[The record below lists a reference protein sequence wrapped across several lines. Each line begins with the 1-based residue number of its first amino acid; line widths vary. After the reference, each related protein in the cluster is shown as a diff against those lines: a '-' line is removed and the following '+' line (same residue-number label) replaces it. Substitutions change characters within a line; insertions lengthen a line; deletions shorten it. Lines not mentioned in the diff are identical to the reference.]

1 MSNTVYLKKDNEW
14 LTFEHP
20 QKIITTQ
27 NINEVRE
34 ALENVEASV
43 NAEGWHAVGFVSYE
57 AARAFDSALQTFE
70 SKNFPLIWFGLYDG
84 LTSHTSLKSQTNQT
98 SSTNK
103 TFETFQTNQTSETYN
118 NAIGKIKDY
127 IANGKT
133 YQVNYTMR
141 LIATG
146 EIDSVSLFT
155 HLAQAQNKYAAF
167 IETDDFAIC
176 SASPE
181 LFFELNGE
189 TIFSKPMKGTIK
201 RGRTAKEDIEN
212 LNWLHASEKNRAENV
227 MIVDMLRNDL
237 GKIAQSGS
245 VHVSELFVIEKY
257 PTLFQMTST
266 VEAKTN
272 ASVAKIFSALF
283 PCASITGAPKVSTMK
298 IIRELETSP
307 RKIYTGSIGYIS
319 PNRQARFNVAI
330 RTALIDKKNKT
341 TEYGVGGGIV
351 WDSEDKDEFEE
362 ALLKA
367 KVLTNPP
374 QPDFSLFETLLWTK
388 AEGYFLLDKHIAR
401 LKDSAAYFDFVFS
414 EEKVEK
420 ILSEVSVTLS
430 RSLERSEGA
439 SEGSLP
445 KQTETLRLQ
454 QSLPQSD
461 TKRVKIILDKNGDL
475 TSEVKGFDLQEK
487 VFKVCLANEPVNSND
502 VFLFHKTTHR
512 DVYEKSMQKGFDD
525 VLLFNEKNELT
536 EFTIGN
542 LVVEQNGEF
551 FTPPI
556 SCGLLAGIFREH
568 LLETGKIKERVI
580 YKDELNQFEKIYLIN
595 SLRKWVEIKR

>member
-1 MSNTVYLKKDNEW
+1 MNTVYLKKDNEW

-27 NINEVRE
+27 NINEVCE
-34 ALENVEASV
+34 ALENVEALV
-43 NAEGWHAVGFVSYE
+43 NDKNWHAVGFVSYE
-57 AARAFDSALQTFE
+57 AARAFDFALQTFDLN
-70 SKNFPLIWFGLYDG
+70 NFPLIWFGFYENP
-84 LTSHTSLKSQTNQT
+84 TSLKSLTGLKSQTFPTFKTNQT
-98 SSTNK
+98 SK
-103 TFETFQTNQTSETYN
+103 TYN

-141 LIATG
+141 LVSDFVP
-146 EIDSVSLFT
+146 DSFSLFL
-155 HLAQAQNKYAAF
+155 HLAQTQNKYAAF

-201 RGRTAKEDIEN
+201 RGRTTKEDLVN
-212 LNWLHASEKNRAENV
+212 SNWLRASEKNRAENV

-245 VHVSELFVIEKY
+245 VHVPELFAIEKY

-266 VEAKTN
+266 VGAKTN
-272 ASVAKIFSALF
+272 ASVTKIFSALF

-298 IIRELETSP
+298 IIKELETSP
-307 RKIYTGSIGYIS
+307 RKIYTGSIGYIF

-341 TEYGVGGGIV
+341 AEYGVGGGIV

-362 ALLKA
+362 ALLKS

-374 QPDFSLFETLLWTK
+374 QPEFSLFETLLWTK
-388 AEGYFLLDKHIAR
+388 DEGYFLLDKHIAR
-401 LKDSAAYFDFVFS
+401 LKDSASYFDFEFS
-414 EEKVEK
+414 EEEVEK
-420 ILSEVSVTLS
+420 MLSEVSVTLS
-430 RSLERSEGA
+430 D

-445 KQTETLRLQ
+445 KQTETLRSQ

-461 TKRVKIILDKNGDL
+461 TKRVKIILDKNGNL
-475 TSEVKGFDLQEK
+475 TSEVKDFDLQEK
-487 VFKVCLANEPVNSND
+487 VFKVCLANQLVNSND

-512 DVYEKSMQKGFDD
+512 EVYEKSMQTGFDD
-525 VLLFNEKNELT
+525 VLLFNEKDECT

-556 SCGLLAGIFREH
+556 TCGLLAGTFREH
-568 LLETGKIKERVI
+568 LLETGKIKERII
-580 YKDELNQFEKIYLIN
+580 YKHELNQFEKIYLIN
-595 SLRKWVEIKR
+595 SVRKWVEVALTVPQVG

>member
-1 MSNTVYLKKDNEW
+1 MQSAKSADGSVEVSLNTVYLKKDNEW

-43 NAEGWHAVGFVSYE
+43 NAEGWYAVGFVSYE
-57 AARAFDSALQTFE
+57 AASAFDSALQTFE
-70 SKNFPLIWFGLYDG
+70 SKNFPLIWFGLYDS
-84 LTSHTSLKSQTNQT
+84 LTSHTSLKSLTSQT

-103 TFETFQTNQTSETYN
+103 TFETFQTNQTSDTYN
-118 NAIGKIKDY
+118 NAIEKIKDY

-141 LIATG
+141 LVADR
-146 EIDSVSLFT
+146 EIDSVSLFF
-155 HLAQAQNKYAAF
+155 HLAQTQNKYAAF

-201 RGRTAKEDIEN
+201 RGRTTKEDLVN
-212 LNWLHASEKNRAENV
+212 SNWLRASEKNRAENV

-245 VHVSELFVIEKY
+245 VHVPTLFEVEKY

-272 ASVAKIFSALF
+272 ASVTKIFSALF

-298 IIRELETSP
+298 IIKELETSP

-341 TEYGVGGGIV
+341 AEYGVGGGIV
-351 WDSEDKDEFEE
+351 WDSEDKGEFEE

-374 QPDFSLFETLLWTK
+374 HPEFSLFETLLWTK
-388 AEGYFLLDKHIAR
+388 EDGYFLLDKHIAR
-401 LKDSAAYFDFVFS
+401 LKDSAEYFDFEFS
-414 EEKVEK
+414 EEKVEEQ
-420 ILSEVSVTLS
+420 LSVISYQLSV
-430 RSLERSEGA
+430 A
-439 SEGSLP
+439 
-445 KQTETLRLQ
+445 
-454 QSLPQSD
+454 
-461 TKRVKIILDKNGDL
+461 RVKIVLDKNGNI
-475 TSEVKGFDLQEK
+475 TSEIKDFDLQEK
-487 VFKVCLANEPVNSND
+487 VFKVCFANQPINSNN

-512 DVYEKSMQKGFDD
+512 EVYEKSMQTGCDD
-525 VLLFNEKNELT
+525 VLLFNEKDELT

-542 LVVEQNGEF
+542 LVVESNGEF

-556 SCGLLAGIFREH
+556 ACGLLAGTFREH
-568 LLETGKIKERVI
+568 LLETGKIKEKI
-580 YKDELNQFEKIYLIN
+580 IHKHELSNFSKIYLIN
-595 SLRKWVEIKR
+595 SVRKWVEVELTVPQVG

>member
-1 MSNTVYLKKDNEW
+1 MNTVYLKKDDEW
-14 LTFEHP
+14 LSFEHP

-27 NINEVRE
+27 NINEVRK
-34 ALENVEASV
+34 ALENVEALV
-43 NAEGWHAVGFVSYE
+43 NDKKWHAVGFVSYE
-57 AARAFDSALQTFE
+57 AAGAFDSALQTFE
-70 SKNFPLIWFGLYDG
+70 SNNFPLIWFGLYD
-84 LTSHTSLKSQTNQT
+84 SPTSLNSLTGLKSLSDQSWKPNID
-98 SSTNK
+98 K
-103 TFETFQTNQTSETYN
+103 KTYN
-118 NAIGKIKDY
+118 NAIKKIKYY

-141 LIATG
+141 LISDF
-146 EIDSVSLFT
+146 EIDSFSLFT
-155 HLAQAQNKYAAF
+155 HLAQTQNKYAAF

-189 TIFSKPMKGTIK
+189 TIFSKPMKGTAK
-201 RGRTAKEDIEN
+201 RGRTTKEDIEN

-245 VHVSELFVIEKY
+245 VHVPELFTIEKY

-298 IIRELETSP
+298 IIHELETSP

-341 TEYGVGGGIV
+341 AEYGVGGGIV

-374 QPDFSLFETLLWTK
+374 QPDFSLFETILWTK
-388 AEGYFLLDKHIAR
+388 DEGYFLLDKHIAR
-401 LKDSAAYFDFVFS
+401 LKDSAGYFDFAFL
-414 EEKVEK
+414 EEK
-420 ILSEVSVTLS
+420 IANQLSVISYQLSV
-430 RSLERSEGA
+430 A
-439 SEGSLP
+439 
-445 KQTETLRLQ
+445 
-454 QSLPQSD
+454 
-461 TKRVKIILDKNGDL
+461 RVKIILDKNGNL
-475 TSEVKGFDLQEK
+475 TSEVKDFDLQEK
-487 VFKVCLANEPVNSND
+487 VFKVCLASEPVNSND

-512 DVYEKSMQKGFDD
+512 EVYEKSIQKGFDD
-525 VLLFNEKNELT
+525 VLLFNEKDELT

-556 SCGLLAGIFREH
+556 TCGLLAGTFREH
-568 LLETGKIKERVI
+568 LLETGKIKEKIIHRH
-580 YKDELNQFEKIYLIN
+580 ELSSVSKIYLIN
-595 SLRKWVEIKR
+595 SVRKWVEIKM